1 MRENFL
7 RKPIDL
13 LQKSICHSE
22 HREKEIFSTVS
33 VVSVAEQE
41 TLMQES
47 KSRYLLRYAETNIM
61 HEIRLKGINAALL
74 SAVFLGLAPV
84 FGKAAMGA
92 DQFSPFA
99 VVALRT
105 SIAAL
110 LLVLIFAI
118 FNRRALYIYPAAL
131 YITMLA
137 GAINGLGS
145 IFYYIGLSRL
155 NASVAQ
161 LLYSLYPFFVAFWL
175 QLDRQPPTRL
185 TVTRIGIAI
194 VAVFFLTRG
203 TTGAI
208 DPIGVL
214 FMLVAAALYA
224 LHLPIN
230 QRALYDV
237 PAPTVTVYT
246 LLAMSAVVVPVYFA
260 FDGSP
265 PGKAAEWTPVLMLTA
280 VTFFSR
286 LTLFM
291 GVKHIGGMQTALLGL
306 AELIIALVF
315 SHIILGENFTGLQW
329 IGLVGL
335 GFSLLLVWFEKPPS
349 HPPSKHGLLGWL
361 QPPDFPTDFFKR

>member
-1 MRENFL
+1 MTERN
-7 RKPIDL
+7 
-13 LQKSICHSE
+13 
-22 HREKEIFSTVS
+22 EIPAGVNEVTYPS
-33 VVSVAEQE
+33 
-41 TLMQES
+41 LKL
-47 KSRYLLRYAETNIM
+47 KSRLMYKM
-61 HEIRLKGINAALL
+61 KIRGINAALL

-92 DQFSPFA
+92 DKFSPFA

-110 LLVLIFAI
+110 LLVLILATI
-118 FNRRALYIYPAAL
+118 NRRALYIYPAAL
-131 YITMLA
+131 YITALA
-137 GAINGLGS
+137 GAINGFGS
-145 IFYYIGLSRL
+145 IFYYIGLNRL
-155 NASVAQ
+155 NASMAQ

-185 TVTRIGIAI
+185 TVVRIGIAI
-194 VAVFFLTRG
+194 GSVFFLTRG
-203 TTGAI
+203 TTGVI
-208 DPIGVL
+208 DPVGVL

-246 LLAMSAVVVPVYFA
+246 LLAMSAVVVPAYLI
-260 FDGSP
+260 FDGSL
-265 PGKAAEWTPVLMLTA
+265 PGESASWTPVLMLTV

-286 LTLFM
+286 LTLFL

-306 AELIIALVF
+306 AELIVAIVF
-315 SHIILGENFTGLQW
+315 SHLLLGENFTMLQW
-329 IGLVGL
+329 IGIVGL

-349 HPPSKHGLLGWL
+349 HPPPTHGLLGWL
-361 QPPDFPTDFFKR
+361 QPPDFPKDFYKH